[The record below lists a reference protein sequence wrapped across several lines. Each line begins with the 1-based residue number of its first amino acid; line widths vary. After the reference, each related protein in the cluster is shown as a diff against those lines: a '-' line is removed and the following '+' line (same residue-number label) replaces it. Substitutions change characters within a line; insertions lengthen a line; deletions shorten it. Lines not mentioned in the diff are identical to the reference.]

1 MKEKGRRQNRIGDAI
16 RQEIASSIIHELKDP
31 RVQGLITITKVM
43 MTPDLKLA
51 RVYVSIL
58 DTELKR
64 QKILKGL
71 KNATGFLR
79 GRVGKNI
86 KLRFIPDL
94 EFILDETLD
103 YNERIEQ
110 LLKESKK

>member
-1 MKEKGRRQNRIGDAI
+1 MKTDGIRKTRVGDAI
-16 RQEIASSIIHELKDP
+16 RQEIASSIIHDVKDP
-31 RVQGLITITKVM
+31 RVHGLITVTRVA

-58 DTELKR
+58 DDKHDHA
-64 QKILKGL
+64 KILKGL
-71 KNATGFLR
+71 KNATGFLKAKI
-79 GRVGKNI
+79 GKVI

-94 EFILDETLD
+94 QFILDTSLD
-103 YNERIEQ
+103 YGDRIDH